1 MRYLFFSAFILLFGL
16 NVFAQ
21 NQRLSD
27 KYMAYNLTSLSL
39 TKVIDESGFKP
50 RKITSDATTFRSLV
64 LQLDNQ
70 TIQQLNID
78 TWWLCSQKHEEN
90 FQIYNMYYKPISKV
104 YFDAN
109 CKELIALMEIDG
121 TVIQPK

>member
-1 MRYLFFSAFILLFGL
+1 
-16 NVFAQ
+16 
-21 NQRLSD
+21 
-27 KYMAYNLTSLSL
+27 
-39 TKVIDESGFKP
+39 VIDESGFKP
-50 RKITSDATTFRSLV
+50 IKITQNTITFRSLV

-78 TWWLCSQKHEEN
+78 TWWLCSEKHEEY
-90 FQIYNMYYKPISKV
+90 FQIYNMYYKPVTKA
-104 YFDAN
+104 YYGAN